1 MIKIVHSMVREYDK
15 EKNFVAT
22 LVRAVLLENNKLM
35 GISAEQR
42 IRHHTDYL
50 DKMAID
56 IAKNENY
63 TTLFRNWVAK
73 NVKEEIE
80 SFN

>member
-1 MIKIVHSMVREYDK
+1 MIKIVHSMSKEYDK
-15 EKNFVAT
+15 DKKFVAT

-35 GISAEQR
+35 GVSAEQR

-63 TTLFRNWVAK
+63 MTLFRNWVAK
-73 NVKEEIE
+73 NVTQEVEEL
-80 SFN
+80 

>member
-1 MIKIVHSMVREYDK
+1 MIKIVHSIVREYDK
-15 EKNFVAT
+15 DKKFAAT

-63 TTLFRNWVAK
+63 ATLFRNWVTV
-73 NVKEEIE
+73 NVKEEVE
-80 SFN
+80 EL